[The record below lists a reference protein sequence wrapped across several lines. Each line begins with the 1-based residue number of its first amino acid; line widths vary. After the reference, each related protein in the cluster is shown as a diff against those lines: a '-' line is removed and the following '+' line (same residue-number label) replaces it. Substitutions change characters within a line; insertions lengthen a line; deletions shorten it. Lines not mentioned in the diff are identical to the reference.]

1 MREPQLAGRGG
12 SWRCGAESCAGG
24 PSANPND
31 LQEVCSVRGTL
42 SRLRLRTGG
51 GWGRMDGQSV
61 LQLPAECRRR
71 SECRRHLGRVVE
83 WAIEVRGPA
92 DRTSPRGNRGLLGRS
107 RLPGQQVLD
116 YDEERIEKL
125 SASSRVFFAAAR

>member
-1 MREPQLAGRGG
+1 
-12 SWRCGAESCAGG
+12 
-24 PSANPND
+24 
-31 LQEVCSVRGTL
+31 
-42 SRLRLRTGG
+42 
-51 GWGRMDGQSV
+51 MDGQSV
-61 LQLPAECRRR
+61 LQIPAERRRR

-92 DRTSPRGNRGLLGRS
+92 VRTSPRGNRGLLGRS
-107 RLPGQQVLD
+107 RLPEQQVLD